1 MATIY
6 ESILSAFQ
14 KDADGAAAVTAVAKK
29 VIMRSYKSGDTLEV
43 QLMLDNMTRN
53 YRDVLPRFFKRAGFT
68 VDVAPGK
75 PAIVGLLDKSN
86 QAKVFEWLQKPDT
99 VVVNPEDVIRKPKA
113 VKADDR
119 TNAEKADDAIKSL
132 LARTKDDDV
141 RGLINQRIQKPAP
154 WVAKLAALDPTP
166 DEILA
171 IIGTLQALRAGDEVV
186 LKAA

>member
-14 KDADGAAAVTAVAKK
+14 KDADGAAAVTAIAKK
-29 VIMRSYKSGDTLEV
+29 VIMRSYKSGDMLEV

-86 QAKVFEWLQKPDT
+86 QARVFEWLQKPDT
-99 VVVNPEDVIRKPKA
+99 VVVNPEDVIRKPKVA
-113 VKADDR
+113 KADDR

-154 WVAKLAALDPTP
+154 WIAKLAALNMD
-166 DEILA
+166 DSEVRAVVEYILECRLA
-171 IIGTLQALRAGDEVV
+171 SQFEQKVA
-186 LKAA
+186 